1 MHKEMNESI
10 ACGLSAAAVAGNVLV
25 KLLVKVNEQRNNK
38 VEFEVSRY

>member
-1 MHKEMNESI
+1 MHKEM
-10 ACGLSAAAVAGNVLV
+10 AGNVLV